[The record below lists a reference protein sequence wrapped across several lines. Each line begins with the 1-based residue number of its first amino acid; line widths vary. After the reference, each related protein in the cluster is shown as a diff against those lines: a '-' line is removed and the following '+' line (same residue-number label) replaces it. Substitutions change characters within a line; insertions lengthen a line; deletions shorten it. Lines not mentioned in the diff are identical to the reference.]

1 MSAHVTTAT
10 ARREP
15 PSPLI
20 IGAVVWISSELLFF
34 GSLFGSYFTLRARAD
49 GPWPPEGADVEV
61 WAGAIGTV
69 LLLAS
74 SMTVHFAATAARA
87 GHADAMRRWLLAT
100 TALGA
105 VFLLLLAREWAEL
118 SFSVD
123 DHAFGTIFYTLTGF
137 HGLHLLAGLVA
148 MVVLIWRSAVGV
160 VREGAIE
167 VMSYYW
173 HFVDVVWIA
182 LFTSVYLAG

>member
-1 MSAHVTTAT
+1 MTTAT
-10 ARREP
+10 ARRDP
-15 PSPLI
+15 PSPLV

-34 GSLFGSYFTLRARAD
+34 GSLFGSYFTLRAHAE

-69 LLLAS
+69 LLLVS
-74 SMTVHFAATAARA
+74 SVTVHFAVTAARA
-87 GHADAMRRWLLAT
+87 GHDDLTRRWLLAT
-100 TALGA
+100 IALGA
-105 VFLLLLAREWAEL
+105 AFLLLLAQEWANL
-118 SFSVD
+118 SFSVS
-123 DHAFGTIFYTLTGF
+123 DHAYGTMFYTLTGF

-148 MVVLIWRSAVGV
+148 MVVLIWRSTAGA